1 MNQRLKSMA
10 AVMLAAMMTVTT
22 NAQVTAPDWENPAV
36 LGINKLPYHATLQ
49 LPSKEKAC
57 QEIISLDGEWLFHW
71 SKNPDE
77 RPVSFYEMN
86 YDVSQWG
93 KITVP
98 GNWQT
103 QGYGIPIYINIDYP
117 FVKNRPSVTTEPPK
131 DWTAYENRNPVG
143 SYVTFIDVTEEML
156 GKNLILHFGGVHS
169 AMSVGLRSL
178 LLPVRFVSMATFP
191 ITIALSSTRK
201 YKQ

>member
-1 MNQRLKSMA
+1 
-10 AVMLAAMMTVTT
+10 MLAAMMTVTAH
-22 NAQVTAPDWENPAV
+22 AQVSVPDWENPAV

-57 QEIISLDGEWLFHW
+57 KEIISLDGEWLFHW

-169 AMSVGLRSL
+169 AMFVGLRSL
-178 LLPVRFVSMATFP
+178 LLPVRFVSMATCP

>member
-1 MNQRLKSMA
+1 
-10 AVMLAAMMTVTT
+10 
-22 NAQVTAPDWENPAV
+22 
-36 LGINKLPYHATLQ
+36 
-49 LPSKEKAC
+49 
-57 QEIISLDGEWLFHW
+57 
-71 SKNPDE
+71 
-77 RPVSFYEMN
+77 MN

-178 LLPVRFVSMATFP
+178 LLPVRFVSMATCP